1 MNDSAKRVTAALS
14 HQEPDRVPRDDGYW
28 AEFTA
33 MWREEKGIDKDVDIH
48 EYYENDIRVAVGNET
63 PYYSQAKTLEEGEGY
78 KIERDGW
85 GMVKRVTQGG
95 KFYEE
100 LGVAIEEPADLDRKP
115 FDPATDDARYDKLTP
130 AVERW
135 KETDFVFC
143 KTGGP
148 YLRTAFLRGQTQF
161 LMDIAADPVFVKEI
175 VSRTTDHLI
184 AIAREELRR
193 WGLYSTGLAIYD
205 DMAYNDSL
213 MFSPRTYEDIFQP
226 AIKRMVQA
234 AKDAGARFVMFHSD
248 GNIADAL
255 DGLIDAG
262 VDAIN
267 PVEPRAGLDVV
278 KLKEKYG
285 TKLAFVGGLC
295 NSLILP
301 KGTPD
306 EVRAHA
312 EYCLRAAEGGG
323 YVMGCHSVGP
333 DIPVRNYDITFDVWK
348 EFVAGR

>member
-1 MNDSAKRVTAALS
+1 
-14 HQEPDRVPRDDGYW
+14 
-28 AEFTA
+28 
-33 MWREEKGIDKDVDIH
+33 
-48 EYYENDIRVAVGNET
+48 
-63 PYYSQAKTLEEGEGY
+63 
-78 KIERDGW
+78 
-85 GMVKRVTQGG
+85 
-95 KFYEE
+95 
-100 LGVAIEEPADLDRKP
+100 
-115 FDPATDDARYDKLTP
+115 
-130 AVERW
+130 
-135 KETDFVFC
+135 
-143 KTGGP
+143 
-148 YLRTAFLRGQTQF
+148 
-161 LMDIAADPVFVKEI
+161 
-175 VSRTTDHLI
+175 
-184 AIAREELRR
+184 
-193 WGLYSTGLAIYD
+193 
-205 DMAYNDSL
+205 
-213 MFSPRTYEDIFQP
+213 
-226 AIKRMVQA
+226 
-234 AKDAGARFVMFHSD
+234 MFHSD